1 MTRQNAGTE
10 TKAAAKAPARSRV
23 TATTPPETE
32 DTATTPA
39 ETEDTAATRPGTGAA
54 TATPPE
60 AGTTATTP
68 PETEADPATPPET
81 EADATTRPGTGAA
94 VEAPTDIVIAVDRL
108 VADGLK
114 ALADYEGLTQE
125 QVDHIV
131 KKASVAALDRH
142 TALARLAVEETGRG
156 VFEDKAA
163 KNMFACEH
171 VTHSMGPMKTVG
183 VIARDDIE
191 DMVEIAEPVGVVCAV
206 TPVTNPTSTTIFK
219 ALMALKTRNPVVFA
233 FHPSA
238 QRCSA
243 EAARIVRDAAVAAG
257 APEHCV
263 QWIESPSV
271 EATRT
276 LMHHPGVSLIL
287 ATGGNAMVRA
297 AYSAGKPALGVG
309 AGNVPA
315 YVHHSARLRRAVNDL
330 VLSKSFDNGMICASE
345 QAVILDTGIYDEAL
359 AEFRALHAHVAT
371 PEEKAKLEAFLFPAA
386 GGADGACEP
395 RVNSAAVGR
404 SPAWIAG
411 QAGFAVPE
419 DTSIILVEAERV
431 GPDEPLT
438 REKLCPVLAVLRA
451 EDERRG
457 FDLAAD
463 MVAFHGQGHSAV
475 IHTEDPALAEAYGR
489 RMKTVRIIVN
499 APSSQGAIGGIY
511 NSLLPSLTLG
521 CGSWGSTSV
530 SNNVSAAQLL
540 NVKRVGVRRNN
551 LQWFKVPPKI
561 YFEPQS
567 IRYLASMPDVHR
579 VTIVTDATM
588 TRLGFVDRVTRVL
601 QRRREPVTVQVIDNV
616 EPEPSI
622 DSVRRG
628 ARLMGDFRPDT
639 IIALGGG
646 SPMDAAKVMWL
657 LYERQAAG
665 EDVDFADMRQKF
677 SDIRKRAF
685 RFPTLGKVARLV
697 CVPTTSGT
705 GAEVTPFAVISDPA
719 TGKKYPLADYAL
731 TPSVAIV
738 DPLLTT
744 ALPPALAADSGFD
757 ALTHAIES
765 YVSVYANDFTDGLAL
780 HAIRLI
786 FGNIEAAVNDRAGR
800 PEAREKMHNAGTIAG
815 MAFGNAFLG
824 IVHAM
829 SHTLGATF
837 HVAHGR
843 TNAILLPHVIRY
855 NGTVPT
861 KLTGWPKYENYR
873 APERFQEIAHALG
886 LPAATPQEGVESL
899 ARAVEELRDA
909 VGIEPAFQALG
920 IDEQAFLRALPQ
932 QALNAYED
940 QCAPANPRMPMLADM
955 ERLMRAAYFG

>member
-1 MTRQNAGTE
+1 MTRHDD
-10 TKAAAKAPARSRV
+10 R
-23 TATTPPETE
+23 TAT
-32 DTATTPA
+32 
-39 ETEDTAATRPGTGAA
+39 RA
-54 TATPPE
+54 TA
-60 AGTTATTP
+60 
-68 PETEADPATPPET
+68 
-81 EADATTRPGTGAA
+81 
-94 VEAPTDIVIAVDRL
+94 EAPSDTVIAVDQL
-108 VADGLK
+108 VTNGLK
-114 ALADYEGLTQE
+114 ALADYEALDQE

-131 KKASVAALDRH
+131 KKASVAALDQH

-171 VTHSMGPMKTVG
+171 VTHSMAPMKTVG

-191 DMVEIAEPVGVVCAV
+191 DMVEVAEPVGVVCAV

-243 EAARIVRDAAVAAG
+243 QAARVVRDAALAAG
-257 APEHCV
+257 APEHCI
-263 QWIESPSV
+263 QWIEAPSV
-271 EATRT
+271 EATGT
-276 LMHHPGVSLIL
+276 LMRHPGVSLIL

-315 YVHHSARLRRAVNDL
+315 YVHKSARLRRAVNDL

-345 QAVILDTGIYDEAL
+345 QAVILDDEIYDPAL
-359 AEFRALHAHVAT
+359 AEFRTLHAHLAT
-371 PEEKAKLEAFLFPAA
+371 AEEKAKLETFLFPAGTA
-386 GGADGACEP
+386 GAGCEP
-395 RVNSAAVGR
+395 KVNAAAVGR
-404 SPAWIAG
+404 SPEWIAER
-411 QAGFAVPE
+411 AGFRVPA
-419 DTSIILVEAERV
+419 DTSLILVETDRV
-431 GPDEPLT
+431 GPEEPLT

-451 EDERRG
+451 RSEQQG

-475 IHTEDPALAEAYGR
+475 IHTEDRALAEAYGK

-511 NSLLPSLTLG
+511 NGLLPSLTLG

-540 NVKRVGVRRNN
+540 NVKRVGTRRNN

-561 YFEPQS
+561 YFEPQA

-579 VTIVTDATM
+579 VTVVTDATM

-601 QRRREPVTVQVIDNV
+601 QRRHEPVTVQIIDNV

-622 DSVRRG
+622 DSVQRG
-628 ARLMGDFRPDT
+628 ARLMRDFRPDT

-657 LYERQAAG
+657 LYEQP
-665 EDVDFADMRQKF
+665 DIDFADMRQKF

-685 RFPTLGKVARLV
+685 RFPVLGRLARLV

-744 ALPPALAADSGFD
+744 GLPPALAADSGFD
-757 ALTHAIES
+757 ALTHAIEA

-786 FGNIEAAVNDRAGR
+786 FGHIEAAVNDRTDS
-800 PEAREKMHNAGTIAG
+800 PQAREKMHNAGTIAG

-837 HVAHGR
+837 HIAHGR
-843 TNAILLPHVIRY
+843 TNAVLLPLVIRY

-861 KLTGWPKYENYR
+861 KLTGWPKYESYR
-873 APERFQEIAHALG
+873 APERLQDIARTLG
-886 LPAATPQEGVESL
+886 LPAGTPAEGVDSL
-899 ARAVEELRDA
+899 ARAVERLRDA
-909 VGIEPAFQALG
+909 VGIEPSFKSLG
-920 IDEQAFLRALPQ
+920 IDERTFLDALPQ
-932 QALNAYED
+932 QAMNAYED
-940 QCAPANPRMPMLADM
+940 QCAPANPRMPMLDDM
-955 ERLMRAAYFG
+955 QGIMRAAFYGPTGTPEQ

>member
-1 MTRQNAGTE
+1 MTRQDAPSRARAGAE
-10 TKAAAKAPARSRV
+10 AAPS
-23 TATTPPETE
+23 
-32 DTATTPA
+32 D
-39 ETEDTAATRPGTGAA
+39 
-54 TATPPE
+54 
-60 AGTTATTP
+60 
-68 PETEADPATPPET
+68 
-81 EADATTRPGTGAA
+81 AA
-94 VEAPTDIVIAVDRL
+94 VAVDRL
-108 VADGLK
+108 VEGGLK
-114 ALADYEGLTQE
+114 ALADYESLTQE

-131 KKASVAALDRH
+131 RKASVAALDQH

-156 VFEDKAA
+156 VFEDKAV

-171 VTHSMGPMKTVG
+171 VTHSMGAMRTVG
-183 VIARDDIE
+183 VVARDDIE
-191 DMVEIAEPVGVVCAV
+191 DMVEIAEPVGVVAAV

-243 EAARIVRDAAVAAG
+243 EAARVVRDAAVAAG
-257 APEHCV
+257 APENCV
-263 QWIESPSV
+263 QWIEEPSV
-271 EATRT
+271 EATGI
-276 LMHHPGVSLIL
+276 LMKHPGVALIL
-287 ATGGNAMVRA
+287 ATGGNAMVKA

-315 YVHHSARLRRAVNDL
+315 YVHRTAKLARAVNDL

-345 QAVILDTGIYDEAL
+345 QAVILDAEIYDAAL
-359 AEFRALHAHVAT
+359 EEFRTLHAHLAT
-371 PEEKAKLEAFLFPAA
+371 AEEKAKLEAFLFPAGRA
-386 GGADGACEP
+386 PGGGCEP
-395 RVNSAAVGR
+395 KVNAAAVGQ
-404 SPAWIAG
+404 SPVWIAE
-411 QAGFAVPE
+411 QAGFSVPE
-419 DTSIILVEAERV
+419 GTSLILVEAARV

-451 EDERRG
+451 EDERHG
-457 FDLAAD
+457 FGLAAD

-475 IHTEDPALAEAYGR
+475 IHTEDRAVAEAYGR
-489 RMKTVRIIVN
+489 RMKTVRVIVN
-499 APSSQGAIGGIY
+499 SPSSQGAIGGIY
-511 NSLLPSLTLG
+511 NGLLPSLTLG

-540 NVKRVGVRRNN
+540 NIKRVSARRNN

-579 VTIVTDATM
+579 VTVVTDATM
-588 TRLGFVDRVTRVL
+588 TRLGFVDRISRVL
-601 QRRREPVTVQVIDNV
+601 QRRREPVVLQIIDNV
-616 EPEPSI
+616 QPEPSI
-622 DSVRRG
+622 DSVREG

-657 LYERQAAG
+657 LYEQHAAG
-665 EDVDFADMRQKF
+665 VEVDFADMRQKF

-685 RFPTLGKVARLV
+685 RFPELGRLARLV

-738 DPLLTT
+738 DPLLTA

-757 ALTHAIES
+757 ALTHAIEA

-786 FGNIEAAVNDRAGR
+786 FGNIEAAVNDRDGA
-800 PEAREKMHNAGTIAG
+800 PESREKMHNAGTIAG

-837 HVAHGR
+837 HIAHGR
-843 TNAILLPHVIRY
+843 TNAVLLPHVIRY
-855 NGTVPT
+855 NGTVPA
-861 KLTGWPKYENYR
+861 KLTGWPKYESYR
-873 APERFQEIAHALG
+873 APERFQEIAQALG
-886 LPAATPQEGVESL
+886 LPAATPAEGVESL
-899 ARAVEELRDA
+899 AVAVERLREA
-909 VGIEPAFQALG
+909 VGIEPSFRALG
-920 IDEQAFLRALPQ
+920 VDEQAFLAALPQ

-940 QCAPANPRMPMLADM
+940 QCAPANPRMPMLDDM
-955 ERLMRAAYFG
+955 RRLMRDAYDG

>member
-1 MTRQNAGTE
+1 MTRHDAGT
-10 TKAAAKAPARSRV
+10 KSSAPAGVPSES
-23 TATTPPETE
+23 A
-32 DTATTPA
+32 
-39 ETEDTAATRPGTGAA
+39 
-54 TATPPE
+54 
-60 AGTTATTP
+60 
-68 PETEADPATPPET
+68 
-81 EADATTRPGTGAA
+81 
-94 VEAPTDIVIAVDRL
+94 IAVDQL
-108 VADGLK
+108 VTNGLK
-114 ALADYEGLTQE
+114 ALADYEALTQE
-125 QVDHIV
+125 QIDHIV

-142 TALARLAVEETGRG
+142 TDLARLAVEETGRG

-171 VTHSMGPMKTVG
+171 VTHSMARMKTVG
-183 VIARDDIE
+183 VIARDDI
-191 DMVEIAEPVGVVCAV
+191 DDLIEIAEPVGVVCAV
-206 TPVTNPTSTTIFK
+206 TPVTNPTSTTLFK
-219 ALMALKTRNPVVFA
+219 ALIALKTRNPIVFA

-243 EAARIVRDAAVAAG
+243 EAARVVRDAAIAAG

-263 QWIESPSV
+263 QWIETPSI
-271 EATRT
+271 EATSV

-287 ATGGNAMVRA
+287 ATGGNAMVKA

-315 YVHHSARLRRAVNDL
+315 YVHESADLRRAVNDL
-330 VLSKSFDNGMICASE
+330 VLSKAFDNGMICASE
-345 QAVILDTGIYDEAL
+345 QAVILDASIYDAAL
-359 AEFRALHAHVAT
+359 AEFRTLHAHLAT
-371 PEEKAKLEAFLFPAA
+371 VEEKRKLETFLFPGAA
-386 GGADGACEP
+386 TNAGCEP
-395 RVNSAAVGR
+395 KVNAAAVGQ
-404 SPAWIAG
+404 SPEWIAA
-411 QAGFAVPE
+411 QAGFTVPAG
-419 DTSIILVEAERV
+419 TSVILVEADRV

-451 EDERRG
+451 GSRRQG

-463 MVAFHGQGHSAV
+463 MVAFHGQGHTAV
-475 IHTEDPALAEAYGR
+475 IHTGDPALAEEYGK
-489 RMKTVRIIVN
+489 RMKTVRVIVN

-530 SNNVSAAQLL
+530 SNNVSAANLL
-540 NVKRVGVRRNN
+540 NVKRVSTRHNN

-561 YFEPQS
+561 YFEPQA

-579 VTIVTDATM
+579 VTVVTDATM
-588 TRLGFVDRVTRVL
+588 TRLGFVDRVNRVL
-601 QRRREPVTVQVIDNV
+601 QRRHEPVTVQIIDDV

-622 DSVRRG
+622 DSVQRG
-628 ARLMGDFRPDT
+628 ARLMRDFRPDT

-657 LYERQAAG
+657 LYEQQAAG
-665 EDVDFADMRQKF
+665 REMDFADMRQKF

-685 RFPTLGKVARLV
+685 RFPVPGERARLV
-697 CVPTTSGT
+697 CIPTTSGT

-731 TPSVAIV
+731 TPSVAII
-738 DPLLTT
+738 DPLLT
-744 ALPPALAADSGFD
+744 ADLPPALAADSGFD
-757 ALTHAIES
+757 ALTHATEA
-765 YVSVYANDFTDGLAL
+765 YVSVYANDFTDGPAL

-786 FGNIEAAVNDRAGR
+786 FGNLERAVNDRAAQ

-837 HVAHGR
+837 HIAHGR
-843 TNAILLPHVIRY
+843 TNAVLLPHVIRY

-861 KLTGWPKYENYR
+861 KLTGWPKYESYR
-873 APERFQEIAHALG
+873 APERFQDIARALG
-886 LPAATPQEGVESL
+886 LPAATPAEGVESF
-899 ARAVEELRDA
+899 ATAVERLRDA
-909 VGIEPAFQALG
+909 IGIEPSFAALG
-920 IDEQAFLRALPQ
+920 IDEHTFLDALPQ

-940 QCAPANPRMPMLADM
+940 QCAPANPRMPMLDDM
-955 ERLMRAAYFG
+955 QETMRAAYYGPAGPTGSAA